1 MATDNMITVEIDEQ
15 TLTCSPGEMVIQV
28 ADEAGIYIPRFC
40 YHEKLS
46 VAANCRMCLVEVERA
61 PKPLPACAT
70 PVMDGMKV
78 KTVSKKAVEAQKD
91 TLEFLL
97 INHPL
102 DCPICD
108 QGGECP
114 LQDQAVGYGGHLSR
128 FEEKKR
134 VVSDHDIGPLIETEM
149 TRCIHCTRCVRFGE
163 EIAGVMELGITHRS
177 EHLKID
183 TFFNSPVHSEV
194 SGNAIDLCP
203 VGALTSKPYRF
214 TARSWELIGHSS
226 VSPHDCV
233 GTNLEIQTLRGE
245 VKRVLPRVN
254 EAVNECWISDR
265 DRYSYEAVIG
275 AGRLTQPMMRTE
287 SGMIEV
293 SWHDAL
299 NKVVSELR
307 SVIEEHSVNELGAL
321 VSPTSTFEE
330 FYLMQ
335 KLMRGLGCQN
345 VDHRLRQIDFSGD
358 KNAPLF
364 PGSSVHID
372 QLSTA
377 RAIVLVGSNIRKE
390 QPLLSLRVR
399 KASLNGAK
407 IAAINSMA
415 WDYNFKLDSDVT
427 VAPRVMPYALAHVL
441 QWVCSIKGIE
451 YPVDISTEFLRG
463 ASRFANSEN
472 CQEIAQLLCDQ
483 GSESVLILGQ
493 SVISHPMYSCIERL
507 ANHTADLSG
516 SSLVTL
522 PPANSAAGWLAG
534 CIPHR
539 TENGQAVSSPG
550 FNARQMVHNPK
561 SAYLLFNVEPTKDLS
576 DGLHVADAM
585 DSAKFVISFQ
595 SFDEIPDYVDVALPI
610 APFTENAGTFIS
622 CEGRIQKAVAATEPI
637 GEARPGW
644 KILRVLGNFLGID
657 GFDYVTVDEI
667 LQEAAPPE
675 GLCAYLD
682 SVQDDTVPCIAKEKE
697 KEPGRFE
704 LITDPLIYAVDPV
717 VRRAKSLQQTA
728 DAAPV
733 NVGLNP
739 SDMASLDLESGSA
752 VTLHHDLFSIHTHAY
767 PDSRVALGCAYYP
780 SGNAD
785 GPTAAYGAEILLEH
799 EVCE

>member
-1 MATDNMITVEIDEQ
+1 MSNDNSITIEIDGLEVS
-15 TLTCSPGEMVIQV
+15 CAPGSMVIEV
-28 ADEAGIYIPRFC
+28 ADQAGIYIPRFC

-46 VAANCRMCLVEVERA
+46 IAANCRMCLVDVERA

-70 PVMDGMKV
+70 PVMNGMKV
-78 KTVSKKAVEAQKD
+78 KTSSTRAVEAQKD

-128 FEEKKR
+128 YEEKKR

-163 EIAGVMELGITHRS
+163 EIAGVMEFGITHRS

-183 TFFNSPVHSEV
+183 TFFNRPVQSEV
-194 SGNAIDLCP
+194 SGNVIDLCP

-214 TARSWELIGHSS
+214 TARSWELVSHSS

-233 GTNLEIQTLRGE
+233 GTNIEIQTLRGE
-245 VKRVLPRVN
+245 IKRVLPRVN

-265 DRYSYEAVIG
+265 DRYSYEALLEDN
-275 AGRLTQPMMRTE
+275 RLTQPVMRTE
-287 SGMIEV
+287 QGLTEL

-299 NKVVSELR
+299 NRVVSELQ
-307 SVIEEHSVNELGAL
+307 SVIQEHGADELGAL

-335 KLMRGLGCQN
+335 KLMRGLGSQN
-345 VDHRLRQIDFSGD
+345 IDHRLRQIDFSGD
-358 KNAPLF
+358 EAAPLF
-364 PGSSVHID
+364 PGSSIPIER
-372 QLSTA
+372 LSAA
-377 RAIVLVGSNIRKE
+377 RSIMLVGSNIRKE
-390 QPLLSLRVR
+390 QPLLGLRVR

-415 WDYNFKLDSDVT
+415 WDYNFKVNCSVT
-427 VAPRVMPYALAHVL
+427 VAPGVIPYALAQVL
-441 QWVCSIKGIE
+441 HAVCKIKN
-451 YPVDISTEFLRG
+451 VDFPLDVSQEFLRG
-463 ASRFANSEN
+463 TSQFPEN
-472 CQEIAQLLCDQ
+472 DCCQETAQLLCRQKSD
-483 GSESVLILGQ
+483 GVLILGQ
-493 SVISHPMYSCIERL
+493 AVLSHPMYSCIERL
-507 ANHTADLSG
+507 ANHIAHLSG
-516 SSLVTL
+516 ASLVTL

-534 CIPHR
+534 CLPHR
-539 TENGQAVSSPG
+539 RENGKRVSQPG

-561 SAYLLFNVEPTKDLS
+561 SAYMLFNVEPSTDMS
-576 DGLHVADAM
+576 DGLHVEDTMNKAR
-585 DSAKFVISFQ
+585 FVVSFQ

-610 APFTENAGTFIS
+610 APFTENAGTFVN
-622 CEGRIQKAVAATEPI
+622 CEGRIQKAVAATEPA

-644 KILRVLGNFLGID
+644 KILRVLGNFLGVS

-667 LQEAAPPE
+667 LEEASPPS
-675 GLCAYLD
+675 GFCD
-682 SVQDDTVPCIAKEKE
+682 HPDTIQDEKVPCIAKAKV

-704 LITDPLIYAVDPV
+704 LISDPLIYSVDSV
-717 VRRAKSLQQTA
+717 VRRAKALQQTQ

-733 NVGLNP
+733 NVCLNP
-739 SDMASLDLESGSA
+739 SDMDTLNLNSGTP

-767 PDSRVALGCAYYP
+767 PDSRVALGCAYFP

-785 GPTAAYGAEILLEH
+785 GPTAAHGAEILLKQ
-799 EVCE
+799 EVIE